1 MQPVPPVN
9 IIMSFDYKVMQKF
22 QEYKSL
28 DLFRKDHKESKY
40 FDNSPMSIFVSL
52 THQLGLKEGKKGALM
67 EVEFLDPEGDF
78 EQKVLSI
85 STQSNLDP
93 NESLLRKA
101 VAEKKGKIKELKK
114 KWEDAGGYD
123 PINISN
129 VIRGIPNENAET
141 LAALTEQIEQEEG
154 RLESI
159 EYSLEESATKG
170 ETRLRN
176 LALAKE
182 ASKIQKP
189 VYIAY
194 GVGDNLLDWCAP
206 QCFGKLMGVEYNFNT
221 NGARSI
227 KLLYSAIS
235 VHPNLTDMGIS
246 PLGELGYNTL
256 VSGYSFRI
264 FNEEEYNIRTAKLE
278 KELDDKLNKGTSL
291 FQEEHTT
298 ALALLKGS
306 ILQKYRKWYIASLHQ
321 AISHCMRDF
330 IAKGLKKTKDNVIVL
345 LPNLDN
351 DLAGFVKERK
361 DEIRGR
367 YDVQIKRYARN
378 FGIWKETLEDLGLDI
393 SEQLGGALGRTVIGG
408 EQLGL
413 LEDCPDSDAKA
424 KYFQDTKFD
433 VVAEVD
439 NITKTFQEKL
449 DQVSESLSTA
459 ASENPHKKMKK
470 MRTNEDIDVDTKY
483 FGATLPVMD
492 PPSIFVETDFN
503 IIQLMLKHGLIND
516 GSQPVVIW
524 GTREMVDLFL
534 YGEIYNKAESMLV
547 DSNGLVDE
555 EAVKSK
561 IFAIAERNLH
571 PYDET
576 SFGANISMDYLK
588 DVYDYVYPSPWIGPF
603 GPTGQVGEDEY
614 HLSDDMNLANKT
626 ILSTKGKVRPS
637 IMERQPIFAFGTK
650 NTNILEVAIDINN
663 QYMTLINNS
672 DPSILTGAALAD
684 AIVPPGFES
693 EYNTMYKN
701 FKKINLKA
709 VDDNGIPKDFK
720 KLVSSWA
727 VQDKGEVLDING
739 VGQWDKVFNALEG
752 GGPYENLS
760 DVSFRDEKS
769 SAGNN
774 HLQHEGYTTNKTRKA
789 AYYKFMWEAFS
800 ALFAKASKV
809 NRPSPKST
817 KIYPG
822 KDPSEASLINY
833 AKTVD
838 RMSKMALKG
847 NITTI
852 PMFSLCNRMRV
863 IARPCKLFCI
873 EPQFFN
879 SDNSNLKS
887 KKHLTWFS
895 GAYEMFGFKHTIT
908 NSSAKSEFLI
918 ARSGG
923 TPDSEGDSDSKEPEN
938 PEEVSD
944 GS

>member
-28 DLFRKDHKESKY
+28 DLFRKDHKEAKY

-78 EQKVLSI
+78 EKKVLSI

-101 VAEKKGKIKELKK
+101 VAEKKGKIKELEKK
-114 KWEDAGGYD
+114 HEDA
-123 PINISN
+123 INN
-129 VIRGIPNENAET
+129 NANAET
-141 LAALTEQIEQEEG
+141 LAGITEQIEQVEE
-154 RLESI
+154 RSEDI

-170 ETRLRN
+170 ETRLRK
-176 LALAKE
+176 LALSE
-182 ASKIQKP
+182 ELSKIQKP

-235 VHPNLTDMGIS
+235 VHPNLTDMGVS
-246 PLGELGYNTL
+246 PLGELAYNTL
-256 VSGYSFRI
+256 ISGYSFRI

-298 ALALLKGS
+298 ADALLRGS
-306 ILQKYRKWYIASLHQ
+306 ILQRFRRWFDASIHQ
-321 AISHCMRDF
+321 AISSCMREF
-330 IAKGLKKTKDNVIVL
+330 ISKGLNKPLKNVIVL

-351 DLAGFVKERK
+351 DLAGFMKERMT
-361 DEIRGR
+361 EVRN
-367 YDVQIKRYARN
+367 ARRALEKATFSFY

-393 SEQLGGALGRTVIGG
+393 SEQLGGEIGRTVIGNN
-408 EQLGL
+408 QLGL
-413 LEDCPDSDAKA
+413 IEDCPSSEAKA
-424 KYFQDTKFD
+424 KYFQDTMFD

-439 NITKTFQEKL
+439 NVTKTFQEKL

-459 ASENPHKKMKK
+459 ASENPYKTMTKR
-470 MRTNEDIDVDTKY
+470 RTNEDIDVDTKY

-534 YGEIYNKAESMLV
+534 YGEIYNKAESMLI

-588 DVYDYVYPSPWIGPF
+588 DVYNYVYPSPWIGPF

-626 ILSTKGKVRPS
+626 LLSTKGKVRPS
-637 IMERQPIFAFGTK
+637 IMKKQPIFAFGTK
-650 NTNILEVAIDINN
+650 NSNILEVAIDINN

-672 DPSILTGAALAD
+672 DPSVLTGAALAD

-701 FKKINLKA
+701 FKNINLEV
-709 VDDNGIPKDFK
+709 VDKHGIPKDFK
-720 KLVSSWA
+720 KLVSGFYK
-727 VQDKGEVLDING
+727 QDEGEVLDING
-739 VGQWDKVFNALEG
+739 MGEWRKVFNALEG
-752 GGPYENLS
+752 GGPYEDID
-760 DVSFRDEKS
+760 DVSFRDKKS
-769 SAGNN
+769 SGANS
-774 HLQHEGYTTNKTRKA
+774 HLQHVGLEDDWRRLK
-789 AYYKFMWEAFS
+789 AYYQFMWDAFS

-863 IARPCKLFCI
+863 IARPCKVYCI

-887 KKHLTWFS
+887 KKHFTWFS
-895 GAYEMFGFKHTIT
+895 GSYEMFGFKHTIT

-923 TPDSEGDSDSKEPEN
+923 TSDSEGDSDSKEPEN